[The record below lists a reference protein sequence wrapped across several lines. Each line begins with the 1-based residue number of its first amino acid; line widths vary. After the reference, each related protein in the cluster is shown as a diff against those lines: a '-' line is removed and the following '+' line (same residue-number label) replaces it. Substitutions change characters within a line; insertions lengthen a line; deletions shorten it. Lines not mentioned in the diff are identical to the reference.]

1 MIGTERALRVKRL
14 GRIRYADGLEIQ
26 QQLIEE
32 RKAGE
37 GDDHLLLLEH
47 EAVYTLGRRGDLGN
61 IRIDEAE
68 RKRLGIDLHRT
79 NRGGDV
85 TWHGPGQLVGY
96 PIISLAPD
104 RKDLVRYVR
113 DLEEVLIRTL
123 ADFDIDAG
131 RVEKLTGVWV
141 GREKVAAIGVR
152 IARWV
157 TSHGFALNVCN
168 SLDHYDHI
176 VPCGISDRG
185 VTTMSRI
192 TGREIDV
199 DRVADRVIEH
209 FAAVF
214 ERIPGGDDGDATG

>member
-1 MIGTERALRVKRL
+1 LIDVSRVIHVREL
-14 GRIRYADGLEIQ
+14 GRIRYAEGLERQ
-26 QQLIEE
+26 KRLVEDRQADLVEDQ
-32 RKAGE
+32 
-37 GDDHLLLLEH
+37 LLLLEH
-47 EAVYTLGRRGDLGN
+47 DAVYTVGRRGDLGN

-68 RKRLGIDLHRT
+68 RMRLGIDLHHT

-123 ADFDIDAG
+123 ADYNIDAG
-131 RVEKLTGVWV
+131 RVKGLTGVWV
-141 GREKVAAIGVR
+141 GTEKVAAIGVR

-168 SLDHYDHI
+168 SLEHYDHI
-176 VPCGISDRG
+176 VPCGITGRG
-185 VTTMSRI
+185 VTTMSRLA
-192 TGREIDV
+192 GHEIEMPEV
-199 DRVADRVIEH
+199 IRHVANH
-209 FAAVF
+209 FAEVF
-214 ERIPGGDDGDATG
+214 DRIPGDGDGGNIR

>member
-1 MIGTERALRVKRL
+1 MIGTERMLQVKRP
-14 GRIRYADGLEIQ
+14 GRMGYAEGLELQ
-26 QQLIEE
+26 QELIRARQSDE
-32 RKAGE
+32 GE
-37 GDDHLLLLEH
+37 DHLLLLEH

-61 IRIDEAE
+61 IRIDKAE
-68 RKRLGIDLHRT
+68 RLRLGIDLHRT

-123 ADFDIDAG
+123 ADFDIEG
-131 RVEKLTGVWV
+131 ERVEKMTGVWV

-157 TSHGFALNVCN
+157 TSHGFALNVSN
-168 SLDHYDHI
+168 SLDHYSHI

-185 VTTMSRI
+185 VTTISRLA
-192 TGREIDV
+192 GREIELG
-199 DRVADRVIEH
+199 RVADRVVGH
-209 FAAVF
+209 FADVF
-214 ERIPGGDDGDATG
+214 ERQVGGDDDISSR